1 MSGRLPMNAD
11 AIAAQSPV
19 PTRLR
24 ARNKYLGLV
33 DTALQ
38 QAIAYRV
45 MALTGIVG
53 NMLWV
58 VILFYLWRAAFADSG
73 PIEGFTWPQMQTY
86 ILLAYGINAMVGFSS
101 ASKMMQAIRQGD
113 IVIDMIRPLNYLGT
127 QLASTLGLA
136 IVEGAISF
144 ALTLGIGALFLD
156 LQAPASPGHLLLFVV
171 SVGLGF
177 LTKFLFIFSVSLL
190 VFWTTSSVGLN
201 WTQTALVN
209 VLAGVLIPIQFLPGW
224 LATVAAWSPLRGIV
238 STPVGVYLGQQEGVQ
253 LWIVLGLQLAWVIAL
268 WSFANWAWKRAFRA
282 VEIQGG

>member
-1 MSGRLPMNAD
+1 MNA
-11 AIAAQSPV
+11 APNGIEAATVPPV
-19 PTRLR
+19 PTRLH

-33 DTALQ
+33 DSALQ

-45 MALTGIVG
+45 MALTSIVA

-58 VILFYLWRAAFADSG
+58 VILFYLWRAAFAEQG
-73 PIEGFTWPQMQTY
+73 TIEGFTWPQMQTY

-101 ASKMMQAIRQGD
+101 ASKMMQAIRQGT

-127 QLASTLGLA
+127 QLASTIGLA

-144 ALTLGIGALFLD
+144 ALTLGVGALFLD
-156 LQAPASPGHLLLFVV
+156 LQPPASPAHALLFVV
-171 SVGLGF
+171 SVALGF

-201 WTQTALVN
+201 WAQTALVN

-224 LATVAAWSPLRGIV
+224 LATVAAWLPLRGIV
-238 STPVGVYLGQQEGVQ
+238 STPVGVYLGQQEGMR
-253 LWIVLGLQLAWVIAL
+253 LWLVLGLQLAWVVAL
-268 WSFANWAWKRAFRA
+268 WCFADWAWKRAFRA